1 MAQILGIKSY
11 FMFREFEDVTEIPP
25 LPIKIDY
32 NYYLENKEFFNTIS
46 NNERLEK
53 EKVEKLENIT
63 KNKDKERN

>member
-1 MAQILGIKSY
+1 MLLRY
-11 FMFREFEDVTEIPP
+11 PP

-53 EKVEKLENIT
+53 EKVEKYLNENLELSYFLEEI
-63 KNKDKERN
+63 KDGEKT